1 MALSAKLAL
10 RQSQAM
16 VLTPQLLQAIKLLQM
31 PNLELTQFIEN
42 ELASN
47 PLLERAEERDEPS
60 LEQVESQGD
69 GFAEA
74 PAEPG
79 DWAGEALET
88 DAGQLAANLGTEVEN
103 AFDADRTSPV
113 AQSAPADGLSAT
125 SWTGVGAG
133 QDAGDAPD
141 FEAYVAESLSFRD
154 YLERQAAILLPDPVE
169 RMIGAALI
177 DALDEA
183 GYFVGSLAE
192 IAERLGTDVE
202 RVERVLGRM
211 QALEPTGVF
220 ARSLSECLA
229 LQLKER
235 DRFDPAMQA
244 LVENLPA
251 LARRDFPLLR
261 RVCGVDDEDLRDMFA
276 EIRRLEP
283 KPGRAFGD
291 PPAAP
296 AIPDVHVT
304 AAADFGWRVE
314 LNTRALPRVLVN
326 EVYAAEIRRGAK
338 RDEDRQYVSTQ
349 LQAANWLTKSL
360 EQRARTILNVASEIV
375 RRQDSFLVEGVS
387 SLRPLNLKMIGEAIG
402 VHESTVS
409 RATAHKFIQ
418 TPRGLFEM
426 KYFFTAAI
434 ASSEAGQSHSAK
446 SVRQR
451 IRQMINDEDPDEVLS
466 DDVIVERLRK
476 AEVLVAR
483 RTVAK
488 YRDSLKS
495 PHPSKGAN
503 SRWCR
508 RAPMLGVTIPF
519 RSMRNYDLS
528 ISMKD
533 LPRRLTCAEQA
544 PNPSGNSAGGASVE
558 AKWRG
563 KTSARGADERRV
575 LGPRAPER

>member
-1 MALSAKLAL
+1 MALSVKLAL
-10 RQSQAM
+10 RQGQTM

-47 PLLERAEERDEPS
+47 PLLERAEEREEANPEPPDAH
-60 LEQVESQGD
+60 GG

-79 DWAGEALET
+79 DWAAEALET
-88 DAGQLAANLGTEVEN
+88 DAGHLAANLGTEVDN
-103 AFDADRTSPV
+103 AFDADRT
-113 AQSAPADGLSAT
+113 APAIPSVPTDGLNAHA
-125 SWTGVGAG
+125 WTGVGAG

-141 FEAYVAESLSFRD
+141 FEAYVAEAVSLRD
-154 YLERQAAILLPDPVE
+154 HLERQAAILLADPTE
-169 RMIGAALI
+169 RIIGAAVI

-183 GYFVGSLAE
+183 GYFVGSIAE
-192 IAERLGTDVE
+192 IADRLGADAD
-202 RVERVLGRM
+202 RVERVLVRM
-211 QALEPTGVF
+211 QTLEPTGVF
-220 ARSLSECLA
+220 ARSLAECLA

-244 LVENLPA
+244 FIENLPA

-261 RVCGVDDEDLRDMFA
+261 RVCGVDDEDLLDMMA

-304 AAADFGWRVE
+304 AAPNFGWRVE

-375 RRQDSFLVEGVS
+375 RRQDSFLLEGVS
-387 SLRPLNLKMIGEAIG
+387 GLRPLNLKMIGEAIG

-434 ASSEAGQSHSAK
+434 ASSEPGQAHSAEA
-446 SVRQR
+446 VRQR
-451 IRQMINDEDPDEVLS
+451 IRQMIDAEDPEEVLS

-476 AEVLVAR
+476 ADVLVAR

-488 YRDSLKS
+488 YRDSLRI
-495 PHPSKGAN
+495 PS
-503 SRWCR
+503 
-508 RAPMLGVTIPF
+508 
-519 RSMRNYDLS
+519 
-528 ISMKD
+528 
-533 LPRRLTCAEQA
+533 
-544 PNPSGNSAGGASVE
+544 SVE
-558 AKWRG
+558 RRKM
-563 KTSARGADERRV
+563 KTASTRARVRRDNSLAV
-575 LGPRAPER
+575 EA